1 MGQAVRDWVCRE
13 LRFVLRSLQKYLDN
27 GWADAFKTWQ
37 EVVDAVGTS
46 AQLTPVA
53 CIIKQAHGR
62 EKVRLVV
69 DMRRSAV
76 NGLMDVRERVVLPRI
91 SDVAKG
97 AKALAGY
104 SDHELE
110 FLCCDFQD
118 AFLTMLAHPDERPF
132 IVVKDAL
139 GRYVAI
145 KVCAFGLASAPLL
158 WCRLSS
164 MAMRLAQAC
173 SEDHEARSHCFID
186 DPLVAV
192 SAPTVRRRTKIM
204 ARFLLLWCVLG
215 FKISWHKVCRGTT
228 LDWIGVQL
236 CVLGQV
242 PTHLESHAF

>member
-1 MGQAVRDWVCRE
+1 
-13 LRFVLRSLQKYLDN
+13 
-27 GWADAFKTWQ
+27 
-37 EVVDAVGTS
+37 
-46 AQLTPVA
+46 
-53 CIIKQAHGR
+53 
-62 EKVRLVV
+62 
-69 DMRRSAV
+69 
-76 NGLMDVRERVVLPRI
+76 
-91 SDVAKG
+91 
-97 AKALAGY
+97 
-104 SDHELE
+104 
-110 FLCCDFQD
+110 
-118 AFLTMLAHPDERPF
+118 MLAHPDERPF
-132 IVVKDAL
+132 IVAKDAL

-145 KVCAFGLASAPLL
+145 KVCAFGLASTPLL

-228 LDWIGVQL
+228 RDWIGVQL

-242 PTHLESHAF
+242 PTHLEVTLSEDKTAKLVEALYSLLTGPVIPIATLRNAVGVLGWLSGIIPEARPWLSMLWAALTEGSQRSSVGPKRNTTRLRKGLLFRKQVEHGF